1 MKNKGNDETKTTT
14 KIFKTL
20 NKLKSDSLIDDY
32 AVCGSFAL
40 TLLFRDFPKSYNDI
54 DIIIKNKIGD
64 SVSSIYEYLEK
75 EKISGQIYKP
85 DETYYI
91 FENVKFHFLWPY
103 KNCFEEA
110 LSSYTPIELNS
121 ILVNVISRE
130 YAISMLKNSKEE
142 KHKKFLSL
150 ISEN

>member
-1 MKNKGNDETKTTT
+1 MNYETTT
-14 KIFKTL
+14 KVFNTL
-20 NKLKSDSLIDDY
+20 NKLKSESLIDDY

-40 TLLFRDFPKSYNDI
+40 TLLFKNFPKLYNDI

-64 SVSSIYEYLEK
+64 SVRSIYEYLEK
-75 EKISGQIYKP
+75 EKISGQICKQ

-110 LSSYTPIELNS
+110 LSSYAPIELNGIS
-121 ILVNVISRE
+121 VNVISRE
-130 YAISMLKNSKEE
+130 YAVFMLKNSEEE
-142 KHKKFLSL
+142 KHKMFLSY
-150 ISEN
+150 ICEN